1 MFKSFVLII
10 AMLFTNAYG
19 DSKVSVDKNSSKSS
33 TKKRKTLSGKNLVI
47 FVNSKDLQQVGM
59 GLGMALSGTKQGANV
74 TIVLGANAIKYAL
87 LEGRQNIYLAKD
99 KTPRELLQSAIKS
112 GATVQLCSANTE
124 EMALD
129 EEEFIKGIKIV
140 ISPQIFKKVFEE
152 GTRVISF

>member
-1 MFKSFVLII
+1 MFKNFILILV
-10 AMLFTNAYG
+10 MLFTNVYG
-19 DSKVSVDKNSSKSS
+19 DSNTSMDKNSSKSS
-33 TKKRKTLSGKNLVI
+33 LKKKKTLSGKNLVI

-59 GLGMALSGTKQGANV
+59 GLGIAVSGVKQGANV
-74 TIVLGANAIKYAL
+74 TIVLGGNTIKYAL
-87 LEGRQNIYLAKD
+87 KEGRQNLYLAKD

-129 EEEFIKGIKIV
+129 EEEFIDGIKIV